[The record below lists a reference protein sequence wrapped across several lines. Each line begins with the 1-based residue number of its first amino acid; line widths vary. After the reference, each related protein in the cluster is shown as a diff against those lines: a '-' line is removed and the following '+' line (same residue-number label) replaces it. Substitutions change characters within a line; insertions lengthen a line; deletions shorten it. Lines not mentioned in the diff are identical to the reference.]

1 MRRMVE
7 ELEEERARTDAVGAG
22 AETPLLQVH
31 DLDFSYGS
39 VQILFDVD
47 LEVRHAET
55 LAVLGTNGAGKST
68 LLRRDQRA
76 GAA

>member
-1 MRRMVE
+1 MRV
-7 ELEEERARTDAVGAG
+7 ARGRRRRR
-22 AETPLLQVH
+22 LLQVH

-47 LEVRHAET
+47 LEVRAAET

-68 LLRRDQRA
+68 LLAGDQRSR
-76 GAA
+76 AA